1 MFETKFARE
10 RGVHTNTHTHIYAH
24 EETKNIKEYIF
35 QTNKMISN

>member
-10 RGVHTNTHTHIYAH
+10 RHAYTHTHIYAH

-35 QTNKMISN
+35 QTNKIISN

>member
-10 RGVHTNTHTHIYAH
+10 RGVHTNTHIYAH
-24 EETKNIKEYIF
+24 EETKNTKEYIF